1 MMNSVQDIERAI
13 LQLPKPEL
21 RALRR
26 WFDALEEEMWDQ
38 EFEEDVHAGRLD
50 RFAQQALADL
60 SAGRCTTL

>member
-13 LQLPKPEL
+13 LQLPKPDL

-26 WFDALEEEMWDQ
+26 WFEALEAEVWDQ

-50 RFAQQALADL
+50 RFAQQALDDL
-60 SAGRCTTL
+60 SAGRCTPL